1 MKKAHLP
8 LLAPRLALLLVLL
21 VALVTIPLATSA
33 EVGNIPESFPTTRW
47 EDQEGI
53 AGKAF
58 EERSAADKLTSYEY
72 YDHDSNRR
80 ETVTIDEAEYL
91 GSRENPIAI
100 DTVEDLILFGQRNI
114 EYYDQSYYILT
125 AEEYDLDGHTML
137 PMTPSA
143 RDASDMSDASRFYGT
158 LIGNGAVIKNAW
170 IIGSDDTT
178 AGVDAH
184 VQPAL
189 FTAVG
194 GRIVDLTLENI
205 RVAGGVGRM
214 GILYADT
221 TGEYSTPGVA
231 NVTILG
237 GELYPDGDITSIT
250 TLPDTAVNS
259 TAEVTLCTSFTPK
272 ENMGLCHTALTVAQG
287 CTLTVEEGRQ
297 VLISPTVTGNVI
309 GSTHTHNENGKSYR
323 FLSDYGIHEEAV
335 ACENCPIGYVGEYR
349 EANCDFKD
357 NGICPCG
364 EYQEPPML
372 ESVYYISNA
381 GQLLWYAQNALD
393 NAILTADIVVN
404 ETVLDEN
411 GRFIGNPDDLIEWT
425 PFRLEEDQYLD
436 GNGHTVSGLYAD
448 SYSAAFISGM
458 REGATLKNLRI
469 ENSYFDGTQVGGLV
483 CSAAGGRIENCS
495 FSGLLAAS
503 RSDGCVGGLVGTVKQ
518 SENGTALVNCLGAAT
533 FEVEN
538 ATQGALIGC
547 VDDTAPFTVTNCY
560 YLTVGALPGVGGT
573 DAEGNVGTPVT
584 AAQLASGEITWK
596 LNGESDEGIWKQTL
610 HGTGAQPYPH
620 FEGMT
625 VYARRDGIHLCNTA
639 FTDATATVYTN
650 DDREAGEGRLAHL
663 AEEDDRDCTTAV
675 LCRYCSFVVTNAAQ
689 AHVYDALCTD
699 TGCNSQGC
707 EATRPVVHT
716 IDAAVWCY
724 DESSH
729 WHACPCGEVVANDKV
744 AHEYGSFTWQNETQ
758 HKKVCECGAT
768 VTAEHTWNDGELTKA
783 PTCREPGEITHTCS
797 GCEATSVRETAIDAA
812 AHLDDNGDRHCDLC
826 SEPMGGGLT
835 GDGLTGDGLTGG
847 GLSGGG
853 LSGGAIAG
861 IAVGATAVVGLGGFS
876 LFWFVLKKKSWHDLI
891 ALFKK

>member
-1 MKKAHLP
+1 MKKTCLT
-8 LLAPRLALLLVLL
+8 LLTPRLALLLVLL
-21 VALVTIPLATSA
+21 VAIVTIPLAINA

-53 AGKAF
+53 AGKTF

-72 YDHDSNRR
+72 YDHDTEQR

-100 DTVEDLILFGQRNI
+100 DTVEDLILFGQKNT

-272 ENMGLCHTALTVAQG
+272 ENMGLCHTTLTVAEG

-297 VLISPTVTGNVI
+297 VLIFPTVTGNVI
-309 GSTHTHNENGKSYR
+309 GSTHTHNENAKSYR
-323 FLSDYGIHEEAV
+323 FLWDYGIHEEAV

-349 EANCDFKD
+349 EAGCDFKD

-404 ETVLDEN
+404 EIVLDEN
-411 GRFIGNPDDLIEWT
+411 GRLIGNPDDLVEWT

-436 GNGHTVSGLYAD
+436 GNGHTVSGLYAE
-448 SYSAAFISGM
+448 SYYAAFISDIS
-458 REGATLKNLRI
+458 EGATLKNLRI
-469 ENSYFDGTQVGGLV
+469 ENSYFDGTRAGGLV

-495 FSGLLAAS
+495 FSGLLVAS
-503 RSDGCVGGLVGTVKQ
+503 RSYGSAGGIVGTVEM

-533 FEVEN
+533 FEVEE
-538 ATQGALIGC
+538 APRGALIGC
-547 VDDTAPFTVTNCY
+547 VNDGAPFTVTNCY
-560 YLTVGALPGVGGT
+560 YPAEGAIPGVGGT
-573 DAEGNVGTPVT
+573 VTEGATAGTPVT

-610 HGTGAQPYPH
+610 HGTAAQPYPH

-625 VYARRDGIHLCNTA
+625 VYARRDGVHLCNAA

-650 DDREAGEGRLAHL
+650 DDREAGEGRLVHL

-675 LCRYCSFVVTNAAQ
+675 LCEYCSFTVTNAAQ

-699 TGCNSQGC
+699 TECNNPGCL
-707 EATRPVVHT
+707 ATRPVVHAV
-716 IDAAVWCY
+716 DAAVWCY

-744 AHEYGSFTWQNETQ
+744 AHEYGNFTKQNETQ
-758 HKKVCECGAT
+758 HRKVCECGAT

-783 PTCREPGEITHTCS
+783 PTCREPGEITSTCS
-797 GCEATSVRETAIDAA
+797 GCEATSVRETAPDAA
-812 AHLDDNGDRHCDLC
+812 AHPDEDGDRRCDLC
-826 SEPMGGGLT
+826 DEPLGGGLT
-835 GDGLTGDGLTGG
+835 
-847 GLSGGG
+847 
-853 LSGGAIAG
+853 GGAIAG
-861 IAVGATAVVGLGGFS
+861 IAIGATVAVGLGGFS
-876 LFWFVLKKKSWHDLI
+876 LFWFVLKKKSWQDFV